1 MQMNKYQQVII
12 AEKPC
17 METWFKKSCLIN
29 FEIVLDFLK
38 YRLVQRTAMLIISIL
53 KDVCKP

>member
-12 AEKPC
+12 AKKPF
-17 METWFKKSCLIN
+17 METWFKKSGLIN